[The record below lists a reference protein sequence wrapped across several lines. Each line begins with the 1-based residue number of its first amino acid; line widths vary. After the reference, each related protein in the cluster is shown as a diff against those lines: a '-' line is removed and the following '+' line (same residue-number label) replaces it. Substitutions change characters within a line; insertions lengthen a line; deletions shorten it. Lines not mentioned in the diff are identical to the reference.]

1 MKRDCG
7 FLFQYFKTGINNDR
21 FRRRIIRTTPA
32 SPSPVKTMMDGSVTV
47 VMAKL
52 QLTSVLCPPGDTSDR
67 NNSHCP
73 FGFVPIKLVSIAA
86 WTTPRNADGA
96 DCGLMFTP
104 SGWGLS
110 LLRHQNRLTEP
121 ERFSYAARL
130 VTRKFIVNVTVENLA
145 PCKKLLRVELDAK
158 AVDEVFE
165 TITKDF
171 QKQAA
176 LPGFRPGKAPRALV
190 LKKYE
195 ADIKNEVKR
204 KLIGDHYRKALEEK
218 KIAVIGYPD
227 IEEIQFGRGQN
238 LQFAAT
244 IETAPEFQLPEYKG
258 LVAKREIK
266 SVTDADVER
275 AVGLLAQQHMKF
287 ETVARELKP
296 GDIAVVNYTGACDG
310 KPITDTAPT
319 AKGLT
324 EQKNFWVDAA
334 PNTFIPGFADQL
346 VGAKAGDKRTVN
358 VDFPADFV
366 TKELAGK
373 KGVFE
378 VEIVEVK
385 EKVPPAVDDAFAKKY
400 DAENLEKLR
409 AGVRRDLENELKYS
423 QARAI
428 RGQIVRG
435 LLDRVVF
442 ELPESAV
449 AHETRNVVY
458 DLVRQNSQRGVKREM
473 IEKQK
478 DEIYAAATHNAKE
491 RVKLAFLIQR
501 IAEQEKISVSQ
512 EEVVKHAQSL
522 AAMYQMP
529 FEQFL
534 KDLQKRNG
542 VNELYDQIAHE
553 KVLTFL
559 EQNAKIEDV
568 PPAAG

>member
-1 MKRDCG
+1 
-7 FLFQYFKTGINNDR
+7 
-21 FRRRIIRTTPA
+21 
-32 SPSPVKTMMDGSVTV
+32 
-47 VMAKL
+47 
-52 QLTSVLCPPGDTSDR
+52 
-67 NNSHCP
+67 
-73 FGFVPIKLVSIAA
+73 
-86 WTTPRNADGA
+86 
-96 DCGLMFTP
+96 
-104 SGWGLS
+104 
-110 LLRHQNRLTEP
+110 
-121 ERFSYAARL
+121 
-130 VTRKFIVNVTVENLA
+130 VNVTVENLA

-158 AVDEVFE
+158 AVDESFE
-165 TITKDF
+165 AVTKDF

-195 ADIKNEVKR
+195 ADIKDEVKR
-204 KLIGDHYRKALEEK
+204 KLIGDNYRKAVEEK

-258 LVAKREIK
+258 LPAKREIK

-275 AVGLLAQQHMKF
+275 ALGMLAQQHMTF
-287 ETVARELKP
+287 ETVVRELKP
-296 GDIAVVNYTGACDG
+296 GDIAVVNYTGMCDG
-310 KPITDTAPT
+310 KPITNTTPT

-334 PNTFIPGFADQL
+334 PDSFIPGFADQL
-346 VGAKAGDKRTVN
+346 LGSKAGDKRTVN
-358 VDFPADFV
+358 VDFPTDFV

-385 EKVPPAVDDAFAKKY
+385 EKVSPVIDDAFAKKY

-409 AGVRRDLENELKYS
+409 AGVRRDLENELKFS
-423 QARAI
+423 QARTL

-435 LLDRVVF
+435 LLDRIVF

-458 DLVRQNSQRGVKREM
+458 DLVRQTSQRGVTREM

-478 DEIYAAATHNAKE
+478 DEIYSTATHNAKE

-501 IAEQEKISVSQ
+501 IAEQEKIAVSQ

-568 PPAAG
+568 PAAA